1 MKDMALLS
9 AAPNKSTA
17 TYTGDAQSP
26 KLPPS
31 ASRWFLSGPGGPWT
45 AAVVGDGEESE
56 SRLLVGVSSLGR
68 LALSPREE
76 KNSMN
81 FQTHTQK
88 EKKTHTTS
96 LIIIWHHLITQIKLN
111 PKLHL

>member
-1 MKDMALLS
+1 M
-9 AAPNKSTA
+9 
-17 TYTGDAQSP
+17 
-26 KLPPS
+26 
-31 ASRWFLSGPGGPWT
+31 

-56 SRLLVGVSSLGR
+56 SRLLVGVSSLER
-68 LALSPREE
+68 LALSPREG

-88 EKKTHTTS
+88 RKKKKNTTS
-96 LIIIWHHLITQIKLN
+96 LIIIRHHLITQIKLN